1 MCPVHCCT
9 DSYPCMTAGNSN
21 FYALHVCN
29 LFLILPNDAGEGTV
43 AFGGCWVC
51 SRGSQLEPYVTTSL
65 VQLLCR
71 TTKLCWFDD
80 DHFKTIV
87 DDAKTLL
94 AKGSSGMP
102 VWPCE
107 ILSCLL
113 CRDLHT
119 TSAPELT
126 FAGWTLRPAPTRP
139 SPAYLSRE
147 HLVRQWICAP

>member
-1 MCPVHCCT
+1 M
-9 DSYPCMTAGNSN
+9 
-21 FYALHVCN
+21 
-29 LFLILPNDAGEGTV
+29 
-43 AFGGCWVC
+43 C

-102 VWPCE
+102 VWPCATLVLPPLPGPSQHFSSRADHCRLD
-107 ILSCLL
+107 IASCANK
-113 CRDLHT
+113 T
-119 TSAPELT
+119 LT
-126 FAGWTLRPAPTRP
+126 GI
-139 SPAYLSRE
+139 S
-147 HLVRQWICAP
+147 